1 MPHERVK
8 KGERKPLQTP
18 QAFTNRAYRLR
29 VPNQIPATKPKKG
42 SSTYKA
48 SILKNLA
55 KQKAKTTE
63 TLSTL
68 SSAQIK
74 KVRKENKGKFVD
86 NSRYVIKSDD
96 HPKFPPAST
105 KRSISDDDTQSES
118 EQRAKR
124 ACTQASQS
132 LTVESEYNV
141 DEDAYGEDENIYDQ
155 LTDTPEQWVGVTQE
169 NLPTN
174 TMDSLENQNQDPFVP
189 LFATIDDQGLALV
202 ENLDWTTPDAVIL
215 ARREGNQQT
224 RQIGVYWYRSSVPR
238 HVGPDG
244 NIVEDVVDV
253 DFLNMWEVEEPIPSD
268 TQRTLQ
274 SHNSYDALSPFGYC
288 DMPSAIDPSFVHP
301 SSASSQGFPPQ
312 AFNNSQSTASSSSQ
326 TPLSAFFPIGR
337 YQTQS
342 DSAEEVWRNQYGP
355 AGF

>member
-1 MPHERVK
+1 MK
-8 KGERKPLQTP
+8 KGEWKPLQTP

-74 KVRKENKGKFVD
+74 KVRKENKGKFLD
-86 NSRYVIKSDD
+86 NSRYLTNSDG
-96 HPKFPPAST
+96 HPKSPPASR
-105 KRSISDDDTQSES
+105 KRSISGDDNTQSES

-124 ACTQASQS
+124 PCKQVSQS
-132 LTVESEYNV
+132 MTVQSGYYV
-141 DEDAYGEDENIYDQ
+141 DAGAYGEDANIYDE
-155 LTDTPEQWVGVTQE
+155 LTDTAEQWAE
-169 NLPTN
+169 DAHNDLPTY
-174 TMDSLENQNQDPFVP
+174 TMDTLEDQNQEVLVP

-202 ENLDWTTPDAVIL
+202 ENPDWTTAAAVVL

-224 RQIGVYWYRSSVPR
+224 RQIDVYWYSTSVPR

-244 NIVEDVVDV
+244 NTVEDVVDLH
-253 DFLNMWEVEEPIPSD
+253 FLNMHVAEEPIPGD
-268 TQRTLQ
+268 TQHQ
-274 SHNSYDALSPFGYC
+274 SGHDDLSPNEYC
-288 DMPSAIDPSFVHP
+288 DISSAIDPSFEDP
-301 SSASSQGFPPQ
+301 ISASSQGFPPQ
-312 AFNNSQSTASSSSQ
+312 AVNNPQSTASSNSQ
-326 TPLSAFFPIGR
+326 TPLSALFPIGR